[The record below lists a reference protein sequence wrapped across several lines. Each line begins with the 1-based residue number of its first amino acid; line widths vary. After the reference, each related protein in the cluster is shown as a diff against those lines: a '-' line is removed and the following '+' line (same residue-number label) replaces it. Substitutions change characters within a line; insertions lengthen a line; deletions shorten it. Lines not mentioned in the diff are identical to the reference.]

1 MTDIFDTC
9 SAVIGA
15 LLMLGSAV
23 VMACGLWQ
31 ARDARNRTLEQ
42 DREEW
47 RAIKWILLATIVF
60 GTIAGA
66 ITQ

>member
-23 VMACGLWQ
+23 LMACGLWMM
-31 ARDARNRTLEQ
+31 LP
-42 DREEW
+42 
-47 RAIKWILLATIVF
+47 
-60 GTIAGA
+60 
-66 ITQ
+66 